1 MILGNLFKKKI
12 NRFIYIFLVC
22 MISYLLINIYKLKS
36 YKNNERSDP
45 GFRSAKSISNNNNL
59 CIVSNKNIDCQKK
72 ILSELKKNKKSIL
85 FLGNSQMGAINNFKS
100 GDSSYISLL
109 SKNLKSKKSTISI
122 KGLWLP
128 NANIKEFEIINQTL
142 EKCDINTKLI
152 MIPVFLDDTRI
163 NDIRHELDNYPYL
176 ICQKEKSINSVNSV
190 NSVNSPNLSNIEKL
204 DDSIK
209 KRFKIFKELDALNE
223 KFRVDIY
230 KLRNYFFN
238 IKPTTIRNIR
248 KTSYED
254 NINSLNNILKVRGN
268 KKLKTLVYI
277 PPLLNSNNGGPI
289 PYKKIDYL
297 NFKKQISKICKPQN
311 CIYLNLENEV
321 PTNLWGLKM
330 STNFR
335 TQKEEL
341 DFMHFTGQGH
351 KIFADKFSEIIKK
364 YAKAI
369 L

>member
-1 MILGNLFKKKI
+1 MILENLFKKKI
-12 NRFIYIFLVC
+12 NRFVYIFSVFI
-22 MISYLLINIYKLKS
+22 ISYLLINIYKLKS
-36 YKNNERSDP
+36 YSNNERSDP
-45 GFRSAKSISNNNNL
+45 GFRSAKSVINNNNL

-72 ILSELKKNKKSIL
+72 ILAELKKNKKSIL
-85 FLGNSQMGAINNFKS
+85 FLGNSQMGAINHFKS
-100 GDSSYISLL
+100 GDLSYISLL

-142 EKCDINTKLI
+142 DKCDINTKLI

-163 NDIRHELDNYPYL
+163 NDIRDELDNYPHL
-176 ICQKEKSINSVNSV
+176 ICQKEKSINSVNS
-190 NSVNSPNLSNIEKL
+190 PNLSNIEKL
-204 DDSIK
+204 NDNIK
-209 KRFKIFKELDALNE
+209 KRFEIFKDLDSLNE

-230 KLRNYFFN
+230 KIRNYFFN

-254 NINSLNNILKVRGN
+254 NINSLSNILKVRGN

-277 PPLLNSNNGGPI
+277 PPLLNSNNAGPI
-289 PYKKIDYL
+289 PYKKIDYI

-321 PTNLWGLKM
+321 PTNLWGLKT

-335 TQKEEL
+335 TEKEEL

-351 KIFADKFSEIIKK
+351 KIFADKFSEIIQK
-364 YAKAI
+364 YTKDI
-369 L
+369 F

>member
-1 MILGNLFKKKI
+1 MILENLFKKKI
-12 NRFIYIFLVC
+12 NRFVYIFSVFI
-22 MISYLLINIYKLKS
+22 ISYVLINIYKLKS
-36 YKNNERSDP
+36 YKNNEGADP
-45 GFRSAKSISNNNNL
+45 GFRSAKSITNNNDL

-72 ILSELKKNKKSIL
+72 ILTELNKNNKSIL

-100 GDSSYISLL
+100 GDLSYISFL

-128 NANIKEFEIINQTL
+128 NANIKEFEMIHQTL
-142 EKCDINTKLI
+142 DKCDINTKLI

-163 NDIRHELDNYPYL
+163 NDIRDELDNYPYL
-176 ICQKEKSINSVNSV
+176 ICQKEKSINSVNS
-190 NSVNSPNLSNIEKL
+190 PNLSNIEKL
-204 DDSIK
+204 NNNIK
-209 KRFKIFKELDALNE
+209 KRFKVFEDLDGLNE
-223 KFRVDIY
+223 KFRIDIY
-230 KLRNYFFN
+230 KIRNYFFN

-254 NINSLNNILKVRGN
+254 NINSLSNIIKVRGN

-289 PYKKIDYL
+289 PYKKIDYI

-330 STNFR
+330 STNFK

-351 KIFADKFSEIIKK
+351 KIFADKFSEIITK
-364 YAKAI
+364 YAKDI